1 MNEPKLLSASFT
13 FMQDSNCLSSTN
25 AEEIH
30 IECSS
35 DLMIER
41 GECFFVLKT
50 ESWSVDS
57 EAELNE
63 LISKIKSALT
73 QIS

>member
-1 MNEPKLLSASFT
+1 MEKPKLVSASFT
-13 FMQDSNCLSSTN
+13 FTQEANCISDRV
-25 AEEIH
+25 EEIQ
-30 IECSS
+30 IDCNS

-50 ESWSVDS
+50 ESWSIDS
-57 EAELNE
+57 EVELND
-63 LISKIKSALT
+63 IITNIKTALT

>member
-1 MNEPKLLSASFT
+1 METPKLVSASFS
-13 FMQDSNCLSSTN
+13 FIQDANCLSSN
-25 AEEIH
+25 DSEEIH
-30 IECSS
+30 IECTS

-50 ESWSVDS
+50 QSWSIDS
-57 EAELNE
+57 ENE
-63 LISKIKSALT
+63 INDLLSKIKSALT

>member
-1 MNEPKLLSASFT
+1 MDEPKLLSASFT
-13 FMQDSNCLSSTN
+13 FIQDSNCLSTN
-25 AEEIH
+25 AEEIQ

-50 ESWSVDS
+50 ESWSIDS
-57 EAELNE
+57 EKEFDE
-63 LISKIKSALT
+63 LISKIKTALT

>member
-1 MNEPKLLSASFT
+1 MEKPKLVSASFT
-13 FMQDSNCLSSTN
+13 FIQDSNCLSSNN

-30 IECSS
+30 IECNS

-50 ESWSVDS
+50 ESWSIDS
-57 EAELNE
+57 EEELNE
-63 LISKIKSALT
+63 LISKVKTALT

>member
-1 MNEPKLLSASFT
+1 MDEPKLVSASFT
-13 FMQDSNCLSSTN
+13 YTQESNCISDGGV
-25 AEEIH
+25 EEIQ
-30 IECSS
+30 IDCNS

-50 ESWSVDS
+50 ESWSIDS

-63 LISKIKSALT
+63 LILKIKSALT

>member
-1 MNEPKLLSASFT
+1 MEKPKLVSASFT
-13 FMQDSNCLSSTN
+13 FTQEANCISNDGV
-25 AEEIH
+25 EEIQ
-30 IECSS
+30 IDCNS

-50 ESWSVDS
+50 ESWSIDS
-57 EAELNE
+57 EQEFNE
-63 LISKIKSALT
+63 IITKIKTALT

>member
-13 FMQDSNCLSSTN
+13 FMQDSNCLSSAN

>member
-25 AEEIH
+25 AEEIQ

-57 EAELNE
+57 EIELTE

>member
-1 MNEPKLLSASFT
+1 MITPKLVSASFS
-13 FMQDSNCLSSTN
+13 FIQDANCLSSNET
-25 AEEIH
+25 EEIH
-30 IECSS
+30 VECNS

-50 ESWSVDS
+50 ESWSIDS
-57 EAELNE
+57 ENE
-63 LISKIKSALT
+63 INDLLSKIKSALT

>member
-1 MNEPKLLSASFT
+1 METPKLVSASFS
-13 FMQDSNCLSSTN
+13 FIQNANCLSSNDT
-25 AEEIH
+25 EEIH

-50 ESWSVDS
+50 ESWSIDS
-57 EAELNE
+57 NDEMNDL
-63 LISKIKSALT
+63 LSKIKSALT

>member
-1 MNEPKLLSASFT
+1 MEKPKLVSASFT
-13 FMQDSNCLSSTN
+13 FTQEANCIS
-25 AEEIH
+25 ADGVEEIQ
-30 IECSS
+30 IDCNS

-50 ESWSVDS
+50 ESWSIDS
-57 EAELNE
+57 EIELNQ